1 MHGTLHHQGHGASME
16 TSDKYTHINREIRHK
31 LPIIYSHWISEDYK
45 SARDELHLLL
55 EVLRNEKDI
64 PMFLGLFDSV
74 IPQITEQSWKHI
86 FQGRSEEKNRGI
98 ENKHRKR
105 EKEAIDNARPMPSV
119 QFKKFIMQNLPKHL
133 RASAAETSSSHEQH
147 LCALLESLHS
157 RISALEARRA

>member
-31 LPIIYSHWISEDYK
+31 LPIIYSHWISQDYK
-45 SARDELHLLL
+45 SAKKELLLLL
-55 EVLRNEKDI
+55 EVLMNKQDI

-86 FQGRSEEKNRGI
+86 FQGGSEEEIRGI
-98 ENKHRKR
+98 VNKHWRR
-105 EKEAIDNARPMPSV
+105 ERDARDRGKPMPSD
-119 QFKKFIMQNLPKHL
+119 QFKTFIMQNLPIRL
-133 RASAAETSSSHEQH
+133 QASSVETSSSHEQH

-157 RISALEARRA
+157 RISALEARLK